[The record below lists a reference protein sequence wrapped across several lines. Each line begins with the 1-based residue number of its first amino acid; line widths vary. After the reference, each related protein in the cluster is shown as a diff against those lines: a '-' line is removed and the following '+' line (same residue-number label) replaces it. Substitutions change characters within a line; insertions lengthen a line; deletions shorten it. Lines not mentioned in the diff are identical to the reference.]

1 MKVLKKK
8 KKKHHGMA
16 VFTANESTIKQQTE
30 VPAAITMAA
39 TNWRTCGSA
48 ARRQAAGCR
57 QTRTASCRGGYSD
70 WQSSQVKTTRSE
82 LPAQSPDSRHRPAHP
97 VQEMLTISATTSP
110 WKPRAGNFALA
121 GRGDGAVAP
130 AMARSTGR
138 RADRFVSAP
147 LAVDPAARAPLLCC
161 CSQSVLRRRRPCP
174 RVSPTVGRWVQC
186 PGRGSGR
193 RGS

>member
-1 MKVLKKK
+1 MRFGNFGKPMKVLKK

-97 VQEMLTISATTSP
+97 VQEMLRYRRRQVHGSHAPEILPS
-110 WKPRAGNFALA
+110 RAGVTVRL
-121 GRGDGAVAP
+121 
-130 AMARSTGR
+130 
-138 RADRFVSAP
+138 
-147 LAVDPAARAPLLCC
+147 
-161 CSQSVLRRRRPCP
+161 LRRWRGRPA
-174 RVSPTVGRWVQC
+174 VVLIDL
-186 PGRGSGR
+186 
-193 RGS
+193 